1 MDCNPKPCEKPCA
14 NSINTMTF
22 DMYTHTLPRFFCI
35 ASRISRFRL
44 QYHSI
49 VIIHS
54 NQSRS
59 SAPQHQ
65 QHTTMDGNKI
75 LAILLHQLNSKLAFH
90 VKTFTCITCGSFS
103 PSSSNVP
110 ISKCHSNTSLVFRSS
125 NHSLFLSL
133 SLNFFSF
140 CFCCHLLMSFEPHST
155 YITQELW

>member
-1 MDCNPKPCEKPCA
+1 
-14 NSINTMTF
+14 
-22 DMYTHTLPRFFCI
+22 MYTHTLPRLFFI

-65 QHTTMDGNKI
+65 QHTTMDGNEI

-125 NHSLFLSL
+125 NHSLSL

-140 CFCCHLLMSFEPHST
+140 CFCCHLLMSFEPLST
-155 YITQELW
+155 YITKQLW